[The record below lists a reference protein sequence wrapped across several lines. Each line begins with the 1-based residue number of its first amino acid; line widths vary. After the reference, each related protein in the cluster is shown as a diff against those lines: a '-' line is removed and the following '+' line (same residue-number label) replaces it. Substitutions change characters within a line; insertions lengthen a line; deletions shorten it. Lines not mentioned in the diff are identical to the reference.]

1 MLPKVV
7 DLALSPCHAA
17 ERLNK
22 ACHWHAEDTAFS
34 GDKDTLCE
42 LPSPGCVPIAN
53 KSLSPCRSAGTP
65 KATKDRCKRQTA
77 RIQKNDCTFSDPAM
91 SKRPSGRPCA
101 YRNEE
106 QMEAHPKFASVAQ
119 SYRISAL
126 HPDVFLRN
134 FRGAPRSPPF
144 LRRFTARCRTRGGR
158 VNVRFRSLRF
168 FTSQRGGRLII
179 FRGNR
184 LRLH

>member
-17 ERLNK
+17 ERLSK

-119 SYRISAL
+119 SYRISASPEPEPSPASEPQSHRIDCTGL
-126 HPDVFLRN
+126 PRELSPMPS
-134 FRGAPRSPPF
+134 APRCVPPQLPRSAPVSPVSKKVH
-144 LRRFTARCRTRGGR
+144 R
-158 VNVRFRSLRF
+158 
-168 FTSQRGGRLII
+168 
-179 FRGNR
+179 
-184 LRLH
+184 